1 MKQKILVTWPVKQDR
16 IPNGISG
23 VDIEVLDHHDNRY
36 EQTLDRIHE
45 YDGLV
50 CITIPM
56 DRKILER
63 AKKLKIVA
71 NYGVGYDNVDIATA
85 KKLGIAV
92 SNTPQS
98 TTNPTA
104 NLAMALMLSIMRR
117 VAEFDRKMKNRTLGN
132 WQGKNALGISIEN
145 KTLGIIGMGRI
156 GKAMAKRASVF
167 GMKVIYFKR
176 TPLSKQEEDKY
187 DTEYHSLESLL
198 KRSDVVSIHTPLTD
212 ESRGLLGERE
222 LSLMKN
228 TAFLVNTGR
237 GGVVDEEALI
247 DCMKNKSI
255 AGAAFDVFEN
265 EPDIR
270 EEFLDLENMVITP
283 HCGTGTHE
291 ARDNM
296 MKEAL
301 GNAAAFLTGG
311 EMTSRVA

>member
-1 MKQKILVTWPVKQDR
+1 MKQKILITWPIKADR
-16 IPNGISG
+16 IPGIKED
-23 VDIEVLDHHDNRY
+23 VVIEVLDHHDERY

-45 YDGLV
+45 YDGIV
-50 CITIPM
+50 SVNIAM
-56 DRKILER
+56 DKEILER
-63 AKKLKIVA
+63 GKKLKIVA
-71 NYGVGYDNVDIATA
+71 NYGVGYDNVDVTA
-85 KKLGIAV
+85 AKELGIAV

-104 NLAMALMLSIMRR
+104 NLAITLMMSIMRR
-117 VAEFDRKMKNRTLGN
+117 VSEFDRKMKNRTMGK
-132 WQGKNALGISIEN
+132 WQGKKVLGVSIEN

-156 GKAMAKRASVF
+156 GKAMATRAAVL
-167 GMKVIYFKR
+167 GMNVIYFNR
-176 TPLSKQEEDKY
+176 TPLSEQEENIY
-187 DTEYHSLESLL
+187 NTEYHSLKSLL
-198 KRSDVVSIHTPLTD
+198 EKSDVVSIHTPLNND
-212 ESRGLLGERE
+212 SRGLLAEKE
-222 LSLMKN
+222 LSLMKS
-228 TAFLVNTGR
+228 TAFLINTGR

-247 DCMKNKSI
+247 ACLKNKQI

-270 EEFLDLENMVITP
+270 EEFLHLENMIITP

-311 EMTSRVA
+311 QMTSRVA